1 MRHHHKARDTYDQD
15 PNTSSMYDDGHVY
28 TDTAGSVKWKFA
40 GGPAAEYQSAT
51 GYNPYTLSQHKKHH
65 YRSKRDTYDQDPTST
80 SMYDDGH
87 VYTTQAGSLKN
98 EAVPAAKKEAAP
110 AAKKEAAPAAKKE
123 AEAAPP
129 AKALMHK
136 KHHHKHG
143 RKGQAAGS
151 FAQDTYDQDPDTTSM
166 YDDGHVYT
174 DDAGKIKWVFAGGPA
189 AEYQKATGYNPYTMV
204 QTGKSDSY
212 DMDPDTTSMYD
223 DGHVYSKPGQYVGS
237 PVNMPPKKDHIK

>member
-1 MRHHHKARDTYDQD
+1 
-15 PNTSSMYDDGHVY
+15 MYDDGHVY

-51 GYNPYTLSQHKKHH
+51 GYNPYTLSQHRHRH
-65 YRSKRDTYDQDPTST
+65 PRNRRDTFDQDPTST

-87 VYTTQAGSLKN
+87 VYTDKAGSLKN
-98 EAVPAAKKEAAP
+98 EPVKVEKKEAAPEAKKEAAP
-110 AAKKEAAPAAKKE
+110 AKK
-123 AEAAPP
+123 EAAPP

-136 KHHHKHG
+136 KHHHKHA

-189 AEYQKATGYNPYTMV
+189 AEYAKATGYNPYTMV
-204 QTGKSDSY
+204 QVGKSDSY
-212 DMDPDTTSMYD
+212 DMDPDTASMYD
-223 DGHVYSKPGQYVGS
+223 DGHVYSKPGQY
-237 PVNMPPKKDHIK
+237 